1 MVDLISLLANLSYDC
16 VSNCERIVA
25 REGIRTLEK
34 AMQTF
39 RFKPNVLEVIF
50 VTFNNLCF
58 VSRENKL
65 AIGEACGDEIVYV
78 IGDHAAQTKLVKMA
92 LKTIGNLSAEDEC
105 VKIVI
110 KEGVIK
116 VIVAGMQASPND
128 QQLQLISIQVI
139 ANLASA
145 GIDIDEELL
154 EQEPDAHDRT
164 IAHAIFA
171 EGGAHQILTVAS
183 ASLHDTALLL
193 ASLKGLECVCEDV
206 RTAEKLAP
214 HGINE
219 FVVNLMQTH
228 EQDADI
234 IDPAFDLACILCE
247 STQCIEKL
255 VQHGLLPIL
264 LSSMQ
269 ELNDDVP
276 NLLVNGAVSLS
287 RIAAT
292 RQYSPQLVA
301 AGTVDLL
308 KTFLEDNS
316 QGELGDDENDFMLE
330 SLKAIANIASEP
342 TVRKKVGTVTGCI
355 ILVCRRHIQNP
366 VVLEAALRVLSVLAF
381 EPSNL
386 KSIVNLGGINVI
398 MLAIAKN
405 TRNKALMVRAIKT
418 IDFIAMGDP
427 SYSLLV
433 VKCGGKTMIAKIQ
446 GAYKASADIQTA
458 ATSALTAMEAAE
470 KRDTPDT
477 SALLRTASARK
488 NRRSRK

>member
-1 MVDLISLLANLSYDC
+1 
-16 VSNCERIVA
+16 
-25 REGIRTLEK
+25 
-34 AMQTF
+34 
-39 RFKPNVLEVIF
+39 
-50 VTFNNLCF
+50 
-58 VSRENKL
+58 
-65 AIGEACGDEIVYV
+65 
-78 IGDHAAQTKLVKMA
+78 
-92 LKTIGNLSAEDEC
+92 
-105 VKIVI
+105 
-110 KEGVIK
+110 
-116 VIVAGMQASPND
+116 
-128 QQLQLISIQVI
+128 
-139 ANLASA
+139 
-145 GIDIDEELL
+145 
-154 EQEPDAHDRT
+154 
-164 IAHAIFA
+164 
-171 EGGAHQILTVAS
+171 
-183 ASLHDTALLL
+183 
-193 ASLKGLECVCEDV
+193 LKGLECVCEDV

-355 ILVCRRHIQNP
+355 ILVCRRHIKNP

-446 GAYKASADIQTA
+446 GAYKVRRSTFYQNINVVDTFRIFIFIDIIFPCAMCTFYIFVSKIKASADIQTA